1 MMPISEHAFTIAA
14 IQAFYLVKH
23 KTEDLLFGNT
33 VESLTSEE
41 SKKKKRPKKKNET
54 WKQLKDGMRG

>member
-23 KTEDLLFGNT
+23 QTEDLLFGNNVDT
-33 VESLTSEE
+33 LIGEGG
-41 SKKKKRPKKKNET
+41 KKKKRPKKKNET
-54 WKQLKDGMRG
+54 WKQLKDGMKG

>member
-23 KTEDLLFGNT
+23 KTEDLLFGST
-33 VESLTSEE
+33 EDTLSAEGG
-41 SKKKKRPKKKNET
+41 KKKKKSKKKNET
-54 WKQLKDGMRG
+54 WK